1 MEGHPFASQRFEQA
15 HQNLNHIKTVLATG
29 DLDLFIDTTEAEA
42 LSLHAMMMTSNPR
55 FVLMQPQ
62 TLAII
67 HKTVAFRKKPTCPFV
82 LPLDAANVHLLYPK
96 AQQQPITD
104 FIQSELV
111 VHCQDG
117 QYISDQ
123 LGTGA
128 QKL

>member
-1 MEGHPFASQRFEQA
+1 
-15 HQNLNHIKTVLATG
+15 
-29 DLDLFIDTTEAEA
+29 
-42 LSLHAMMMTSNPR
+42 MMMTSNPR

-67 HKTVAFRKKPTCPFV
+67 HKTVAFRKETH
-82 LPLDAANVHLLYPK
+82 LPICFTLDAGANVHLLYPI

-111 VHCQDG
+111 AHCQDG